1 MTPPPGILAELASL
15 NTSGRVVRES
25 RVLAQQL
32 PNSTVNGLVVHI
44 QGEIVKK
51 KKKNERQF
59 PLRNATLPPLG
70 HLRQSFFIEVAVYG

>member
-1 MTPPPGILAELASL
+1 MLLRPVSPLTYYCPPPPPGILAELASL

-51 KKKNERQF
+51 KKRMNDSS
-59 PLRNATLPPLG
+59 P
-70 HLRQSFFIEVAVYG
+70 

>member
-1 MTPPPGILAELASL
+1 MLLRPVTPLNYYCPPPPPPPGILAELASL

-51 KKKNERQF
+51 KKRMNDSS
-59 PLRNATLPPLG
+59 P
-70 HLRQSFFIEVAVYG
+70 